1 MIWYF
6 LLAILAYLL
15 FATIN
20 LVDKYIVD
28 GEEDDSDP
36 GALMAI
42 TGAICVLGTIVFG
55 ALTWFYGQVIP
66 LENFI
71 ALWANG
77 LVYIIAMYLYNVVM
91 KEDETSRVVPW
102 FQTIPIF
109 GLFFGIWFLNEI
121 PSKFELFAIALM
133 ILGGVLISW
142 KKGKKGGKLAILM
155 ILVSMLLAINDGV
168 LARYGREI
176 GINAT
181 LFADFLG
188 KSTFGL
194 IILVGRKERRGFV
207 LGLRTKFK
215 LMVGSEVVCMGA
227 DSLLDI
233 CKLGMPIVI
242 VQSVGCA
249 HPIFVLVGAIIIS
262 KSLVKFIPK
271 EAQRAIKED
280 IQKETL
286 IKKVIAIIL
295 MVLGGLIFALEL

>member
-1 MIWYF
+1 MFWYF
-6 LLAILAYLL
+6 LLAVVAYLL
-15 FATIN
+15 FATVN
-20 LVDKYIVD
+20 LADKYIVD
-28 GEEDDSDP
+28 GEEEDSDP

-42 TGAICVLGTIVFG
+42 TGAICVFSTIVFG

-77 LVYIIAMYLYNVVM
+77 LVYIISMYLYNVVM
-91 KEDETSRVVPW
+91 KEDEASRVIPW

-109 GLFFGIWFLNEI
+109 GLFFGIWFLKEV

-133 ILGGVLISW
+133 IAGGVLISW
-142 KKGKKGGKLAILM
+142 QKGKKGGKLAVLM
-155 ILVSMLLAINDGV
+155 VLVSVLLAINDGV
-168 LARYGREI
+168 LAKYGREI

-188 KSTFGL
+188 KATFGL

-233 CKLGMPIVI
+233 CKLGIPIVI

-249 HPIFVLVGAIIIS
+249 QPVFVLIGAI
-262 KSLVKFIPK
+262 LLTKFFPK
-271 EAQRAIKED
+271 IVCED
-280 IQKETL
+280 VQKETL
-286 IKKVIAIIL
+286 LKKVLAITF